1 MSIAANPLLAHRFFF
16 ALRPDEVTA
25 RRTRAFAEQLFG
37 EKGLLRSEHL
47 HITLAITED
56 FDQPFGAV
64 IERLLQAGASVAAPP
79 FEVVLDRLS
88 ASSRSIALRPEHVMP
103 PLRTLQKRITEA
115 MDRERVEM
123 RAGWA
128 FSPHQTL
135 VYRSGTPFSRPV
147 ELFRWPA
154 REFLLIHSFVGQT
167 KHEILGR
174 WQLEDRQY
182 RLL

>member
-1 MSIAANPLLAHRFFF
+1 MSIAAKPLLAHRFFF

-25 RRTRAFAEQLFG
+25 RRTRAFAEQQFG
-37 EKGLLRSEHL
+37 ETGMLRPDHL

-64 IERLLQAGASVAAPP
+64 IERLLHVGASVAAPP

-88 ASSRSIALRPEHVMP
+88 ASSRSIALRPEHVLP
-103 PLRTLQKRITEA
+103 PLRTLQSRIVEA
-115 MDRERVEM
+115 MDRARVEM

-135 VYRSGTPFSRPV
+135 AYRSGTPFSRPV

-154 REFLLIHSFVGQT
+154 RDFVLIHSFVGQT
-167 KHEILGR
+167 RHEILGR
-174 WQLEDRQY
+174 WPLEDRQY
-182 RLL
+182 RLF